1 MYLKKKL
8 FFLILTLNHLIPY
21 VILWHKF
28 IYIPQSHSTRN
39 NGVRLFNKYETGT
52 FTVMMFS
59 VMSTARYVEKSGMKS

>member
-52 FTVMMFS
+52 FTVMI
-59 VMSTARYVEKSGMKS
+59 V